1 MAFENTAANGDERQ
15 MVEPLINQVQ
25 HHINRVKD
33 LLKLFPI
40 FEADKGYVDEYL
52 RDRAINGVVA

>member
-1 MAFENTAANGDERQ
+1 